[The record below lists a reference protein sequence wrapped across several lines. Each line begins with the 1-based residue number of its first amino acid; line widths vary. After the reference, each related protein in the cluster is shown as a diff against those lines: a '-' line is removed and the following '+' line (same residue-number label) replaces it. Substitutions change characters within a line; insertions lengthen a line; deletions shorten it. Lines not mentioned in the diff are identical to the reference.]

1 MSLDTLGVQFG
12 WLLVVSLVTAS
23 LTWTVTHEEITREF
37 RDYCQRRSQ
46 TDRGLFA
53 RKAFYVFT
61 CEYCFS
67 HYVALGMVLAT
78 GFRLLLPDWRGVVLA
93 IFATSAVA
101 NVYMSAFARLRLDVK
116 AERLHTEAAEREIH
130 GEAGKESPPR
140 VS

>member
-1 MSLDTLGVQFG
+1 MPVNPLSVQFG

-23 LTWTVTHEEITREF
+23 ITWTVTHEEITREF
-37 RDYCQRRSQ
+37 REYCQERSRK
-46 TDRGLFA
+46 DRGLFA

-67 HYVALGMVLAT
+67 HYVALAVVLT
-78 GFRLLLPDWRGVVLA
+78 TEFRLLLPDWRGVVLA
-93 IFATSAVA
+93 VLSVSAVA

-116 AERLHTEAAEREIH
+116 AERLQTEAAEREIH
-130 GEAGKESPPR
+130 GEAGKESRRR